1 MISLPALDELGL
13 AALMTLYHHH
23 EYGLRLV
30 YVLVLWLYKADSM
43 PLLQINLPACSRSG
57 SRTSSHQANC
67 TCVRVRTNGIHTR
80 KYSMDPIDDRLQD

>member
-43 PLLQINLPACSRSG
+43 PLLQINLPAYSRSG
-57 SRTSSHQANC
+57 SRTSSHRS
-67 TCVRVRTNGIHTR
+67 TTR
-80 KYSMDPIDDRLQD
+80 LSNMRKTSNE